1 MASFDATAKEGVSFV
16 LDLSERKRMEA
27 EARENERRYHE
38 VQLELEHANRIAMMG
53 HLSASIAHEINQ
65 PIAATIT
72 NAQAAFRWLD
82 RRPPHLEEV
91 RQALARITRD
101 NNRAGEVIARIR
113 GLTSKS
119 PPRGDRFGINEAI
132 REVIELTRGEALKHS
147 VSVGMDLADGLP
159 LIEGDRVQLQ
169 QVMLNLVMNALEAMS
184 DVSNGARQL
193 LVSTWTTEVGDV
205 LVTVKD
211 TGPGLAP
218 ASAERVFD
226 AFYTTKPTGLG
237 MGLSICRSII
247 EVHGGQLWVTANL
260 PRGAIFQF
268 TVPAHPAG
276 AS

>member
-1 MASFDATAKEGVSFV
+1 
-16 LDLSERKRMEA
+16 MEA

-38 VQLELEHANRIAMMG
+38 AQLELEHANRVAMMG

-119 PPRGDRFGINEAI
+119 PPRGGRFGINEAI

-211 TGPGLAP
+211 SGPGLAP

-247 EVHGGQLWVTANL
+247 EVHGGQLWVTGNL